1 MFKSTFNGSMTVKDG
16 VSVAAHLL
24 AACFMLHAGQAL
36 SQAVKFP
43 VKPVTLVQPFTPG
56 GSTDIEARL
65 YHQRLTEAL
74 GQTVLLDYKPG
85 AGSAVGINWVA
96 RQAPDGYTII
106 SVTPGLTIIPAF
118 SPDKPPYDA
127 VRDLAPITQMTKR
140 GGFLLVPPSL
150 GVKNFEE
157 YMAYVK
163 ANPGKVNFGTSGPGS
178 IFHITGAWLHAISNT
193 KVVFV
198 HYKGAA
204 PMHADLMA
212 GTIQAG
218 PAPVF
223 VGLPYVKSGKL
234 IPVAY
239 LGITRY
245 KHMPDLKTVAEQG
258 YPEYQY
264 SSWSGFLA
272 PAKTPPAII
281 NIWHAAFAKVAAAPE
296 IIAKMDAEGAEMV
309 ATRPEE
315 FRKVIIEELAR
326 YKKIVQENNI
336 KMEE

>member
-1 MFKSTFNGSMTVKDG
+1 MHQPTV
-16 VSVAAHLL
+16 LL
-24 AACFMLHAGQAL
+24 ARALVLGAAMLCSPAW

-43 VKPVTLVQPFTPG
+43 VKPVTLIQPYTPG

-85 AGSAVGINWVA
+85 AGSAVGTAWVA
-96 RQAPDGYTII
+96 KQPPDGYTII
-106 SVTPGLTIIPAF
+106 SVTPALTIIPAF
-118 SPDKPPYDA
+118 YPDKPPYDA
-127 VRDLAPITQMTKR
+127 ANDLSPITQMTKR
-140 GGFLLVPPSL
+140 SAFLLVPPSL
-150 GVKNFEE
+150 GIKNFEE

-163 ANPGKVNFGTSGPGS
+163 ANPGKLNFGTSGPGS
-178 IFHITGAWLHAISNT
+178 IFHISGAWLHAMTNT

-223 VGLPYVKSGKL
+223 VGLPYVKSGTL
-234 IPVAY
+234 LPVAFM
-239 LGITRY
+239 GSKRY
-245 KHMPDLKTVAEQG
+245 KGTPELKTVAEQG
-258 YPEYQY
+258 WPDFEYA
-264 SSWSGFLA
+264 SWSGFLA

-281 NIWHAAFAKVAAAPE
+281 EAWHAAFSKVAKAPE
-296 IIAKMDAEGAEMV
+296 VVAKMDADGAEMI
-309 ATRPEE
+309 ANRPEE
-315 FRKVIIEELAR
+315 FRKIIVTELAR
-326 YKKIVQENNI
+326 YRKIVQENDI
-336 KMEE
+336 KAEQ

>member
-1 MFKSTFNGSMTVKDG
+1 MRQSHCFTVLRAL
-16 VSVAAHLL
+16 VPVAACAALL
-24 AACFMLHAGQAL
+24 PAQAWSQQTAA
-36 SQAVKFP
+36 KFP
-43 VKPVTLVQPFTPG
+43 SRPVTLVQPYTPG

-65 YHQRLTEAL
+65 YHQRLSEAM

-85 AGSAVGINWVA
+85 AGSAVGTAWLTK
-96 RQAPDGYTII
+96 QAPDGYTII
-106 SVTPGLTIIPAF
+106 SETPALTIIPAF
-118 SPDKPPYDA
+118 YTDKPPYDA
-127 VRDLAPITQMTKR
+127 ARDLAPITQMTKR

-157 YMAYVK
+157 YMAYVR
-163 ANPGKVNFGTSGPGS
+163 ANPGKANFGTSGPGS
-178 IFHITGAWLHAISNT
+178 IFHIAGAWLHSITNT

-223 VGLPYVKSGKL
+223 VGMPYIKSGKL
-234 IPVAY
+234 LPAAY
-239 LGITRY
+239 LGATRY
-245 KHMPDLKTVAEQG
+245 KNMPELKTVAEQG
-258 YPEYQY
+258 YPEYEY
-264 SSWSGFLA
+264 ASWSGFLA

-281 NIWHAAFAKVAAAPE
+281 DFWHAAFAKVARAPE
-296 IIAKMDAEGAEMV
+296 IVARMDADGAEML

-315 FRKVIIEELAR
+315 FRKLIVTELAR
-326 YKKIVQENNI
+326 YRKIVQDNNI
-336 KMEE
+336 KLEE